1 MLIGETV
8 NEALNEQIGY
18 EFSASLQYVAIAA
31 YFETEGLTELADLF
45 HQQSTEERDHA
56 MRFVKY
62 VTDAGGSLKIPAIPA
77 PRAEFTDACDAIALS
92 LESEQR
98 VTQQINSLVNLAISE
113 GDHIT
118 QNMLNWFVASS
129 WRRFQAWIR
138 CLRWPSV
145 LGIIFYMWRN
155 MWPATSNPCWVRAA
169 AGERISLSERPLC

>member
-1 MLIGETV
+1 MLIGEKV
-8 NEALNEQIGY
+8 NGALNEQIGY

-118 QNMLNWFVASS
+118 QNMLNWFVAEQLEEVSS
-129 WRRFQAWIR
+129 MDTLLTVAKRAGDNLLYVEEYVARHKQS
-138 CLRWPSV
+138 L
-145 LGIIFYMWRN
+145 LGKSGSGDAN
-155 MWPATSNPCWVRAA
+155 
-169 AGERISLSERPLC
+169 

>member
-98 VTQQINSLVNLAISE
+98 VTQQINREHIDNIVNSAMDYSLNFDLQTPNFNDVKVISIHQILDINNNHKIKTSKRL
-113 GDHIT
+113 G
-118 QNMLNWFVASS
+118 
-129 WRRFQAWIR
+129 FQ
-138 CLRWPSV
+138 
-145 LGIIFYMWRN
+145 F
-155 MWPATSNPCWVRAA
+155 SN
-169 AGERISLSERPLC
+169 ETNK